1 MKKILK
7 PLFCA
12 AALVL
17 LAGCNKFDEA
27 NATPETSNG
36 SLIKVY
42 ANVAEN
48 DGTRANINVGES
60 VFTAEWEAGDALG
73 ILPVKTGGTAPATAA
88 KFDYNTASAAFEGS
102 LNDFVAGGG
111 NYYAFFPHAQV
122 TGTTAN
128 LPFGN
133 LRTQTGNDFN
143 SAYDALVATPQA
155 YGAADEAGK
164 VDGNP
169 VAFTLHRLTSILD
182 FSIATQADKV
192 KYLLL
197 TAGGETQKLS
207 ASSLDLALENG
218 GAETAATLS
227 TTDQS
232 NVIAL
237 QYTPDG
243 ASADKVEA
251 FFNVPA
257 DLYPTLT
264 LDVIG
269 SDNQMATVTVN
280 RTEAFKAGTLYTKA
294 VSDLQF
300 APIDA
305 PSLVWLGEDMDAV
318 HDITKCG
325 TDYQANIK
333 INAPGGIANLVVN
346 VSSEILNSLSISQ
359 LNLFTDKVLS
369 ENLPVSYEDKL
380 GLSCCSQI
388 QYKKSIDFNITLLI
402 PLIESIGAP
411 AGSMH
416 VFEVVVTDLAGQTT
430 TQELK
435 FQMPTKVSLEKTD
448 LWANTAS
455 LTINNIDKNA
465 QSVSLQYRIKGE
477 TEWNTAEVVSNSDG
491 NYTATIKPTWTLVK
505 MKQGS
510 QSTLQITKQASL
522 QKNNMNIS
530 CW

>member
-1 MKKILK
+1 MS
-7 PLFCA
+7 P
-12 AALVL
+12 
-17 LAGCNKFDEA
+17 
-27 NATPETSNG
+27 
-36 SLIKVY
+36 
-42 ANVAEN
+42 
-48 DGTRANINVGES
+48 
-60 VFTAEWEAGDALG
+60 
-73 ILPVKTGGTAPATAA
+73 KTTAPAPTSMSAKASSRPNGKPATPWASCRSKPAA
-88 KFDYNTASAAFEGS
+88 RHPPQPLSSTTTPASAAFEGS

-207 ASSLDLALENG
+207 ASSLDFALENG
-218 GAETAATLS
+218 GAETATTLS

-280 RTEAFKAGTLYTKA
+280 RTEAFKAGTLSGP
-294 VSDLQF
+294 VIRSR
-300 APIDA
+300 
-305 PSLVWLGEDMDAV
+305 
-318 HDITKCG
+318 
-325 TDYQANIK
+325 
-333 INAPGGIANLVVN
+333 
-346 VSSEILNSLSISQ
+346 LSVRRYRPEPRCRRPQ
-359 LNLFTDKVLS
+359 
-369 ENLPVSYEDKL
+369 
-380 GLSCCSQI
+380 
-388 QYKKSIDFNITLLI
+388 
-402 PLIESIGAP
+402 
-411 AGSMH
+411 
-416 VFEVVVTDLAGQTT
+416 
-430 TQELK
+430 
-435 FQMPTKVSLEKTD
+435 
-448 LWANTAS
+448 
-455 LTINNIDKNA
+455 NN
-465 QSVSLQYRIKGE
+465 
-477 TEWNTAEVVSNSDG
+477 
-491 NYTATIKPTWTLVK
+491 
-505 MKQGS
+505 
-510 QSTLQITKQASL
+510 
-522 QKNNMNIS
+522 
-530 CW
+530 

>member
-12 AALVL
+12 AAIVS

-197 TAGGETQKLS
+197 TPAGKPKS
-207 ASSLDLALENG
+207 FRPRASISP
-218 GAETAATLS
+218 S
-227 TTDQS
+227 
-232 NVIAL
+232 
-237 QYTPDG
+237 
-243 ASADKVEA
+243 
-251 FFNVPA
+251 
-257 DLYPTLT
+257 
-264 LDVIG
+264 
-269 SDNQMATVTVN
+269 
-280 RTEAFKAGTLYTKA
+280 RTEVPKRLPPSAQPTSRTSSHCNTRPMGR
-294 VSDLQF
+294 
-300 APIDA
+300 APTRSK
-305 PSLVWLGEDMDAV
+305 PSS
-318 HDITKCG
+318 T
-325 TDYQANIK
+325 
-333 INAPGGIANLVVN
+333 
-346 VSSEILNSLSISQ
+346 SR
-359 LNLFTDKVLS
+359 
-369 ENLPVSYEDKL
+369 
-380 GLSCCSQI
+380 
-388 QYKKSIDFNITLLI
+388 
-402 PLIESIGAP
+402 
-411 AGSMH
+411 
-416 VFEVVVTDLAGQTT
+416 
-430 TQELK
+430 
-435 FQMPTKVSLEKTD
+435 PT
-448 LWANTAS
+448 
-455 LTINNIDKNA
+455 
-465 QSVSLQYRIKGE
+465 
-477 TEWNTAEVVSNSDG
+477 
-491 NYTATIKPTWTLVK
+491 
-505 MKQGS
+505 
-510 QSTLQITKQASL
+510 STPR
-522 QKNNMNIS
+522 
-530 CW
+530 